1 MNEGL
6 IPRRYA
12 KALYEF
18 AKEKGESERVYG
30 LMKNL
35 TDSFAREESLQ
46 TVMGNPFVGN
56 ADKVGLLKTAAN
68 AGKEDLAF
76 ADFLSLLT
84 TNKRLDMARGIAL
97 AYLDIYRKTN
107 NIYPVEVVTASVLSV
122 EDETRLKSLIVSH
135 LNGGTME
142 YSHRIEAGL
151 IGGFVINI
159 GSERLD
165 ASINN
170 ELKQL
175 RLKLLSN

>member
-6 IPRRYA
+6 IPHRYA
-12 KALYEF
+12 KAFYGF
-18 AKEKGESERVYG
+18 VSEKGEAGKMYG

-35 TDSFAREESLQ
+35 AGSFACEESLQ
-46 TVMGNPFVGN
+46 AVISNPFVG
-56 ADKVGLLKTAAN
+56 ASDKVGLLTTAARTT
-68 AGKEDLAF
+68 KDDKSF
-76 ADFLSLLT
+76 ADFMSLLT
-84 TNKRLDMARGIAL
+84 ANKRLDMARGIAL

-107 NIYPVEVVTASVLSV
+107 NIYPVEVVTASQLS
-122 EDETRLKSLIVSH
+122 ESDESRLKSLIESH

-142 YSHRIEAGL
+142 YSRRVDPDL

-165 ASINN
+165 ASISN

>member
-6 IPRRYA
+6 IPHRYA
-12 KALYEF
+12 KAFYEF
-18 AKEKGESERVYG
+18 AFEKGESDKMYG

-35 TDSFAREESLQ
+35 VGAFAVEESLQ
-46 TVMGNPFVGN
+46 SVMKNPFVN
-56 ADKVGLLKTAAN
+56 ATDKVGLLTTAAQADKG
-68 AGKEDLAF
+68 AGTF
-76 ADFLSLLT
+76 ADFMSLLT
-84 TNKRLDMARGIAL
+84 INKRLDMARGIAL

-107 NIYPVEVVTASVLSV
+107 NIYLVEVVTASELSND
-122 EDETRLKSLIVSH
+122 DEMRLKSIILAH

-142 YSHRIEAGL
+142 YTHRIDAGL
-151 IGGFVINI
+151 IGGFIINI